1 MELDNTIQVS
11 SDQLQNQHFDAII
24 AVSGYESRCTYLVNK
39 INVDKIPIKIVLAL
53 NDKLDIFSRKNN
65 DERFGELGFTFFN
78 VPIYDS
84 STHADLLDDICV
96 NHAGAIIN
104 ILIDYSAM
112 PKVWYNA
119 MINYFMDVEEF
130 FTHINVWFSYS
141 PSEYTKAHSNAS
153 NKYFDEDIPV
163 LKKDKPVVLFLGLG
177 YEKGNT
183 EELAHLLKAQ
193 TTFVY
198 YADPAIDER
207 FVKDVLE
214 NNNNLLRK
222 IQHTNLISYPIQDLN
237 SINTALTSLCVNLRM
252 ENYLVLAPIG
262 PKPFTLMC
270 FILSARY
277 PDIKIWKVKRK
288 GDAPIYDRK
297 AHGELLV
304 YKLIYTSEEVDYA
317 S

>member
-1 MELDNTIQVS
+1 MELDSTIQVS
-11 SDQLQNQHFDAII
+11 SDNLQSQHFDAII

-39 INVDKIPIKIVLAL
+39 INTDDIPIKIVLAL
-53 NDKLDIFSRKNN
+53 NDKRDLFSRKIN
-65 DERFGELGFTFFN
+65 DDRFKDLDFKFLD
-78 VPIYDS
+78 VPLYDS
-84 STHADLLDDICV
+84 AIHHKLLDEICES
-96 NHAGAIIN
+96 HDGLLLN
-104 ILIDYSAM
+104 ILVDYSAM
-112 PKVWYNA
+112 PKVWYNSI
-119 MINYFMDVEEF
+119 INYFMEIEEDFTDVN
-130 FTHINVWFSYS
+130 IWFSYS
-141 PSEYTKAHSNAS
+141 PSEYTKAHSNSS

-163 LKKDKPVVLFLGLG
+163 MKKGKSIMLFLGLG

-183 EELAHLLKAQ
+183 EELAKLLNAQ
-193 TTFVY
+193 TTFAY

-214 NNNNLLRK
+214 NNHNLLKK
-222 IQHTNLISYPIQDLN
+222 IDHDNVISYPIQDLN
-237 SINTALTSLCVNLRM
+237 SINTALTESCINLRI
-252 ENYLVLAPIG
+252 ENQIVLAPIG

-304 YKLIYTSEEVDYA
+304 YKLIYTSLEVDYD